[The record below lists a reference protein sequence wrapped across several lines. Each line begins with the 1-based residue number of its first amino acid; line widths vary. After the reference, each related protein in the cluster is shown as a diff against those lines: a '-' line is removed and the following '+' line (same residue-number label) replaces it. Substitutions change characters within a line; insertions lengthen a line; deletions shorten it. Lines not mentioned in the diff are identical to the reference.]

1 LKNFLAELNLIEDYL
16 KFTTLEFPEA
26 NKVLFNMKLAI
37 QFISKDW
44 KFDDYKGKKENEK
57 K

>member
-1 LKNFLAELNLIEDYL
+1 LIEDYL
-16 KFTTLEFPEA
+16 KFTNLEFPEA

-44 KFDDYKGKKENEK
+44 NFTIKETKESN
-57 K
+57 